1 MGLVIK
7 RASLE
12 RDYKSQPLADCG
24 INFHT
29 TYEYSGIHL
38 RAPHIPPPA
47 QLCTADFHFL
57 QVVTLRTNAR
67 LRHCILGEAAGEERC
82 TLVMKKPAPA
92 VADLAG

>member
-1 MGLVIK
+1 MPQSAKFIMGLVIK

-38 RAPHIPPPA
+38 RTPHTLPQHTVRLTSSPSGSQPPDECSPA
-47 QLCTADFHFL
+47 ALHSGGDYVCFDGLEQNFS
-57 QVVTLRTNAR
+57 
-67 LRHCILGEAAGEERC
+67 
-82 TLVMKKPAPA
+82 
-92 VADLAG
+92 